1 MQRVLPWLTAVL
13 FCGCLVL
20 GYLLLHLRAEM
31 VQTTLTWDTG
41 EKETQKRILDLQHKL
56 AASEKAQALAA
67 TQIAQLSQA
76 PAAAS
81 GNANGGRRIV
91 HISDIVK
98 DHPEYEGLYAKQL
111 HRNIDRMYGNL
122 ASLNLS
128 PDQIT
133 QLKNL
138 LVERQMASMDAQ
150 SAAEAAGLQQNSPEW
165 REAMK
170 QASQG
175 VEPQLIALLGPNAD
189 STLTQLQVRGGMQT
203 QVEFNYAPDFA
214 EAGAPLTADQTTALV
229 QAMADA
235 NYGGKD
241 VSTRPANYNEVD
253 PNTGLSPHDDRIINS
268 AAQSLSPAQIQ
279 VLKTDQA
286 EMEQQSAIIREYNKG
301 GGNVMFVP

>member
-1 MQRVLPWLTAVL
+1 MQRVLPWLTAVFL
-13 FCGCLVL
+13 CGCLVL
-20 GYLLLHLRAEM
+20 GYLVLHLKAEM
-31 VQTTLTWDTG
+31 VQTSLTWDTG

-56 AASEKAQALAA
+56 TAAEKALTLAA
-67 TQIAQLSQA
+67 GQLAQQSQT

-81 GNANGGRRIV
+81 GSANGGRRIV

-98 DHPEYEGLYAKQL
+98 DHPEYEGLYAKQIR
-111 HRNIDRMYGNL
+111 RNIDRTYGNL

-128 PDQIT
+128 PDQIN

-138 LVERQMASMDAQ
+138 LVERQMATMDAQ
-150 SAAEAAGLQQNSPEW
+150 SAAEAAGLQQGTPEW
-165 REAMK
+165 QEAIK
-170 QASQG
+170 QAGQN
-175 VEPQLIALLGPNAD
+175 VEQQLTALLGANAD
-189 STLTQLQVRGGMQT
+189 STLTQLQVRGGMQN
-203 QVEFNYAPDFA
+203 QVEFSYAPDFA

-241 VSTRPANYNEVD
+241 TSTRPANYNMVD
-253 PNTGLSPHDDRIINS
+253 PATGLSPHDDRIINS

-286 EMEQQSAIIREYNKG
+286 EMEQQSSIIREYNKG
-301 GGNVMFVP
+301 GNVMFVP